1 MNKEKDINFSEFKG
15 NLTRK
20 PELKGKDK
28 KYAVLS
34 LACNRNYQNQNGK
47 FEADFINVKV
57 WKDVEKYVEELDKGQ
72 KVHIKAHTQT
82 GSYQNDKGEKDYTTD
97 LVADEIE
104 YDLKKEIKT

>member
-1 MNKEKDINFSEFKG
+1 MINFI
-15 NLTRK
+15 NIII
-20 PELKGKDK
+20 
-28 KYAVLS
+28 V
-34 LACNRNYQNQNGK
+34 YQNQNGK

-82 GSYQNDKGEKDYTTD
+82 GSYQNDKGEKVYTTD

-104 YDLKKEIKT
+104 YDLKKEIKTKRLKIYWNR